1 MFVRPKIGYV
11 RAKIGLTGQFDRCQ
25 PGNYLKS
32 WLGFSYS
39 ENEGWPEGKSLPA
52 KLSQA
57 NKSVPGML

>member
-1 MFVRPKIGYV
+1 MFVRPNIGYV
-11 RAKIGLTGQFDRCQ
+11 RAKIGLAGQCDRCQ
-25 PGNYLKS
+25 PGNYLKP

-39 ENEGWPEGKSLPA
+39 ENEGWAEGKSLAA